1 MLHDE
6 CSKKCE
12 YGKDSQKD
20 PRPLRVCQ
28 GFVRS
33 GLKSKKN
40 CYLISKALKY
50 TFIMYNKQSLKK

>member
-33 GLKSKKN
+33 GLKSKKKLLLN
-40 CYLISKALKY
+40 IKHTKVPFYYVQCL
-50 TFIMYNKQSLKK
+50 